1 MLDLKRLEGKTLV
14 QGIQEQCLSGARKTA
29 TEIQNMIKSH
39 QSEVLFLL
47 DGYEVNKN
55 LQLITIQW
63 VNFQCDD
70 SILKVSINVS
80 ILTVRFVQ

>member
-1 MLDLKRLEGKTLV
+1 MLDLKRLEDKTLV
-14 QGIQEQCLSGARKTA
+14 QSIQEQCLSGARKTT

-55 LQLITIQW
+55 
-63 VNFQCDD
+63 FQRQRARNRTAGVM
-70 SILKVSINVS
+70 VSLYIKS
-80 ILTVRFVQ
+80 RY

>member
-1 MLDLKRLEGKTLV
+1 MLDLKRLEDKTLIR
-14 QGIQEQCLSGARKTA
+14 GIQEQCLSGARKTA

-55 LQLITIQW
+55 YKRQLARNRTASVIVSLYITSQY
-63 VNFQCDD
+63 
-70 SILKVSINVS
+70 
-80 ILTVRFVQ
+80 

>member
-1 MLDLKRLEGKTLV
+1 MIFIRFKLVFVLDLKRLEGKTLV

-55 LQLITIQW
+55 Y
-63 VNFQCDD
+63 
-70 SILKVSINVS
+70 K
-80 ILTVRFVQ
+80 R